1 MESRETLPVPVPEP
15 RGQADRP
22 ADPGDRTGAGGA
34 RHGRRRVRR
43 RARRPPFR
51 YTLPGAVGA
60 LVFLC
65 LSLTPSLLPRTGLTQ
80 GLISGITAAFGYG
93 IGVAAAAAWRALVDR
108 DARRPRPRS
117 WLVLAGMG
125 LVSFV
130 VATVYGRYWQA
141 RIRELMDA
149 PADSALSVVVV
160 PAVAGVVFVVLVA
173 LARAVRHAGT
183 WTARLLD
190 RWIGA
195 RAARLLGWAVVL
207 TGVVLVLNGVVVDR
221 LVAAADRAFSLRNDR
236 TDEGV
241 TRPGTP
247 ERSGGPGSLVSW
259 ESLGREGR
267 TFVGSGPSAD
277 DVAAFTGAPAASP
290 VRAYAGLDSAP
301 TAEQRARLAV
311 DDLVR
316 AGGLDRAVLL
326 VVTTTGS
333 GWIDPGAVDSLE
345 YLAGGDTAAVAIQ
358 YSYLPSVLSYLV
370 DSDRARE
377 AGRELFDAVYER
389 WSRLPLEA
397 RPRLVV
403 AGESLGSYGAETA
416 FSGEYDLRNRTGG
429 AVFAGPPEFNLLY
442 REFVDDRDE
451 DSPEIEPEYRDGRT
465 VRFTD
470 DPAGEVAPTGE
481 PWDGSRVLYLL
492 HPSDPVVWWTP
503 ELLYARPSWLEEHRG
518 DDVVDAVRWIPFV
531 TFWQV
536 TADLPGAG
544 NVPDGHGH
552 VYRTQYV
559 DAWAR
564 VLQPPEWT
572 AERAEQLRELVA
584 ADR

>member
-1 MESRETLPVPVPEP
+1 MDQLTVPE
-15 RGQADRP
+15 DRIETRP
-22 ADPGDRTGAGGA
+22 PQRA
-34 RHGRRRVRR
+34 RRSVRR
-43 RARRPPFR
+43 RPRRRPFR
-51 YTLPGAVGA
+51 YTLPGLAGA
-60 LVFLC
+60 LVLLC
-65 LSLTPSLLPRTGLTQ
+65 VSLTPSLLPRTGLTQ

-93 IGVAAAAAWRALVDR
+93 VGVLAAGAWRAVVDR
-108 DARRPRPRS
+108 DARPARRRS
-117 WLVLAGMG
+117 WLVLGGVA

-130 VATVYGRYWQA
+130 AATAYGRYWQA

-160 PAVAGVVFVVLVA
+160 PAVAAVVFVLLVA
-173 LARAVRHAGT
+173 LARAVRRVCGSIAL
-183 WTARLLD
+183 LLD

-195 RAARLLGWAVVL
+195 RAARAVGWAVVL
-207 TGVVLVLNGVVVDR
+207 VGSALLLSGIVVDQ
-221 LVAAADRAFSLRNDR
+221 LVAAADRAFSVRDGR

-241 TRPGTP
+241 VAPTGA
-247 ERSGGPGSLVSW
+247 ERSGGPGSLVDW
-259 ESLGREGR
+259 GSLGREGR
-267 TFVGSGPSAD
+267 TFVGTGPSAGD
-277 DVAAFTGAPAASP
+277 IAAFTGAPATQP

-301 TAEQRARLAV
+301 TTELRARLAV

-333 GWIDPGAVDSLE
+333 GWVDPGAVDPVE
-345 YLAGGDTAAVAIQ
+345 YLAGGDSAAVAIQ
-358 YSYLPSVLSYLV
+358 YSYLPSFVSYLV

-389 WSRLPLEA
+389 WNRLPLDG

-403 AGESLGSYGAETA
+403 TGESLGSFGGETA

-429 AVFAGPPEFNLLY
+429 AVFAGPPEFNTLY
-442 REFVDDRDE
+442 REFVSDRDE
-451 DSPEIEPEYRDGRT
+451 GSPEIEPEYRDGRT

-470 DPAGEVAPTGE
+470 DPGEEIAPVTE

-503 ELLYARPSWLEEHRG
+503 ELVYARPTWLEEHRG
-518 DDVVDAVRWIPFV
+518 EDVVDAVRWIPFV

-536 TADLPGAG
+536 TADLPFAG

-552 VYRTQYV
+552 VYRSQYV
-559 DAWAR
+559 DAWVH
-564 VLQPPEWT
+564 VLQPPGWD
-572 AERAEQLRELVA
+572 AERVAQLRDLLA
-584 ADR
+584 RGG